1 MAADRAINMALRV
14 QGIGDVERDFKR
26 AGDAGETS
34 FSRIERAA
42 NGAAR
47 QVSDYH
53 ARLKRVAQQARA
65 DVANLPE
72 FHKGDAL
79 TAARGRNQFVLD
91 RIDAE
96 KSRIRAGLPDM
107 TLPGAAK
114 GAANAGL
121 LARGLGAVGGAAGAA
136 GLAVGLLTA
145 GVGASVAAFNEHD
158 RALDK
163 FNATLAFSGNLSG
176 ATRRQIESMAD
187 RVVDA
192 TLQTQE
198 ATLAAAASLARVPGI
213 TATALEQALD
223 ASARFADAMGTD
235 VAAAAEQ
242 TAAVLTALAD
252 NDIKALVKAMEGL
265 NPVVAATILSLAEA
279 GRTAEAQQAYFKA
292 LADAAGDGPN
302 GAARSADRLGDSWNR
317 LKQSV
322 GENFAGPA
330 ASFVDAL
337 TDSLNFAT
345 DATGRLFRGLVALA
359 AAPLTGLDPVRA
371 AFRGRAAAQ
380 DPLPGGPSSAT
391 STALGFFNSAQARLY
406 DARADA
412 ILNPEKQK
420 RTRRGGGR
428 GGKSDAEREAER
440 LAREAVAARKAA
452 DRVREAND
460 DVVASYRQRADEAAA
475 RLGLEGGALESVER
489 KQEIDAAVRR
499 LQVDL
504 IEKEVAAR
512 RAAAAAARKP
522 FDEAAATTEATAAL
536 AAQTDELRR
545 HAAALYDDE
554 QAQKDFLAQQE
565 RAAALLEATRTP
577 LELMKREVASL
588 VDLLR
593 AGTITADVFDRRM
606 QQIAEDMVDAAERGR
621 NAWQGFG
628 ADVAMS
634 LRDIALNGG
643 SAMDVLRQLVA
654 ITAGRL
660 FDQNIGLPLA
670 DAIDG
675 VTGNNRDKNIASAR
689 SALPQASDIAAG
701 SVANLGTN
709 ADLAASALGRLAI
722 GDPLAPLTGEADASA
737 AALRG
742 VTAGAGQFGT
752 TLASIIASLSGG
764 GGGGGLLGL
773 ALNLGASA
781 LSGGSAAGISNG
793 GAAVKALGKT
803 PGFAGGGFP
812 PIGMPFD
819 VGENGKERMM
829 LLPGGGARVFSGDQ
843 TRRMAAND
851 GVSAT
856 FVQNINIPER
866 ADPRRTGT
874 TLARA
879 TQGAIHRAGVKGLAA
894 GPRRNGR

>member
-1 MAADRAINMALRV
+1 MALRV

-26 AGDAGETS
+26 AGDAGERS

-107 TLPGAAK
+107 TLPGAAE

-121 LARGLGAVGGAAGAA
+121 LARGLGAVGGAAGVATIA
-136 GLAVGLLTA
+136 LTGLT
-145 GVGASVAAFNEHD
+145 GVIGTSVVAYSEHE

-163 FNATLAFSGNLSG
+163 FNATLTFSGNLSG
-176 ATRRQIESMAD
+176 ASSRQIEQMAK

-192 TLQTQE
+192 TMQTEE
-198 ATLAAAASLARVPGI
+198 AALSAAASLARVPFI
-213 TATALEQALD
+213 TAEMLDQALQS
-223 ASARFADAMGTD
+223 SARFADAMGTD
-235 VAAAAEQ
+235 VVETAER
-242 TAAVLTALAD
+242 TGTVLTAIAK
-252 NDIKALVKAMEGL
+252 NDVKALAESLDGLSGAAAM
-265 NPVVAATILSLAEA
+265 NVVELTRA
-279 GRTAEAQQAYFKA
+279 GKVAEAQKAY
-292 LADAAGDGPN
+292 LQGMADAAGDGPN
-302 GAARSADRLGDSWNR
+302 GAARAADRLSDSWNR
-317 LKQSV
+317 MKAEIGSLT
-322 GENFAGPA
+322 AGPVVA
-330 ASFVDAL
+330 VMDAI
-337 TDSLNFAT
+337 SWSMEKARENA
-345 DATGRLFRGLVALA
+345 GLLA
-359 AAPLTGLDPVRA
+359 AALRFAVTRSVDVRI
-371 AFRGRAAAQ
+371 GGGPPTAQ
-380 DPLPGGPSSAT
+380 DPLPDSV
-391 STALGFFNSAQARLY
+391 STLPRRALGAFASAQDLMWQRQ
-406 DARADA
+406 REA
-412 ILNPEKQK
+412 ILNPDKPDRQK
-420 RTRRGGGR
+420 RTRSGGGGR

-440 LAREAVAARKAA
+440 LAREAETARKAA

-475 RLGLEGGALESVER
+475 RLGLEGAALEAVER

-565 RAAALLEATRTP
+565 RAAALFEATRTP

-628 ADVAMS
+628 ADVATS

-643 SAMDVLRQLVA
+643 SAMDVLRQLLA

-675 VTGNNRDKNIASAR
+675 VTGNNRDRNIASAR

-701 SVANLGTN
+701 SVANLGAN

-764 GGGGGLLGL
+764 GGGGGGLLGL
-773 ALNLGASA
+773 ALNLGAAA

-803 PGFAGGGFP
+803 PGFAGGGYP

-851 GVSAT
+851 GGPPAIT
-856 FVQNINIPER
+856 NYFTIPER
-866 ADPRRTGT
+866 ADPRRTAT
-874 TLARA
+874 TVSRA
-879 TQGAIHRAGVKGLAA
+879 VQGGIQRASTKGLAA
-894 GPRRNGR
+894 GPRRVRP

>member
-1 MAADRAINMALRV
+1 MALRV

-107 TLPGAAK
+107 TLPGAAE

-163 FNATLAFSGNLSG
+163 FNATLTYSGNLSG
-176 ATRRQIESMAD
+176 QSARQIEAMAD
-187 RVVDA
+187 RVSAA
-192 TLQTQE
+192 TLQTE
-198 ATLAAAASLARVPGI
+198 ASALAAAASLARVPFI
-213 TATALEQALD
+213 TAEGLEQALD

-235 VAAAAEQ
+235 VTETAAE
-242 TAAVLTALAD
+242 TSKVLTAIAR
-252 NDIKALVKAMEGL
+252 NDLPAV
-265 NPVVAATILSLAEA
+265 AEA
-279 GRTAEAQQAYFKA
+279 MKEANAGWRDSVLNMVQAGNAAGATQAYLDG
-292 LADAAGDGPN
+292 LAKAAGDGPN

-317 LKQSV
+317 LKQAV

-337 TDSLNFAT
+337 ADSLNFAT
-345 DATGRLFRGLVALA
+345 DASWRLLRGLVALA

-371 AFRGRAAAQ
+371 AFRGERGGNERPA
-380 DPLPGGPSSAT
+380 PGSPSALLGL
-391 STALGFFNSAQARLY
+391 ALGKTTSVSNELSQRRL
-406 DARADA
+406 DS
-412 ILNPEKQK
+412 ILNPDKPDRPR
-420 RTRRGGGR
+420 RTRSGGR

-440 LAREAVAARKAA
+440 LAREAEAARKAA

-460 DVVASYRQRADEAAA
+460 DVVASYRQRADEAGA
-475 RLGLEGGALESVER
+475 RLGLEGAALEAVER

-512 RAAAAAARKP
+512 RAAAAAAGKP
-522 FDEAAATTEATAAL
+522 FDEAAATAEATAAL
-536 AAQTDELRR
+536 DGQTVALRR

-565 RAAALLEATRTP
+565 RAAALFDATRTP
-577 LELMKREVASL
+577 LERIKREVASL

-593 AGTITADVFDRRM
+593 IGAEHGGITADIFDRRM
-606 QQIAEDMVDAAERGR
+606 QQLAENMVDAAERGR

-628 ADVAMS
+628 ADAVTS

-675 VTGNNRDKNIASAR
+675 VTGNNRGKNIASAR

-701 SVANLGTN
+701 SVANLGAN
-709 ADLAASALGRLAI
+709 ADLAASTLGRLAI

-764 GGGGGLLGL
+764 GGSSGLLGL

-803 PGFAGGGFP
+803 PGFAGGGYP

-843 TRRMAAND
+843 TRRMAND
-851 GVSAT
+851 NNAPPPIHNYFT
-856 FVQNINIPER
+856 IPER
-866 ADPRRTGT
+866 ADPRRTAT
-874 TLARA
+874 TVSRA
-879 TQGAIHRAGVKGLAA
+879 VQGGIQRASTKGLAA
-894 GPRRNGR
+894 GPRRVRP